1 MLECF
6 SLHCRRSESDEAT
19 LRILRV
25 SAEDSGVYTCV
36 ATNAAGSVSSSAS
49 LTVSG
54 QRPASQICTVLLEIK
69 LTWLKGNQ
77 FS

>member
-1 MLECF
+1 MFDSFF
-6 SLHCRRSESDEAT
+6 SLHCRHSESDEAT

-36 ATNAAGSVSSSAS
+36 ATNAAGSTSSSAS

-54 QRPASQICTVLLEIK
+54 LPPKSAL
-69 LTWLKGNQ
+69 
-77 FS
+77 